1 MKIRKTDFDRRRFV
15 ELAASSFLG
24 VSASSSVSFNAGEVL
39 GESTGPALIPRHK
52 PAKQLIYLFMAGG
65 MSHIDTFDLKPD
77 HANQGPTRP
86 INTKVDGM
94 RVSTHLP
101 NLARHA
107 DKLSV
112 VNSLTS
118 TAGDHEKGN
127 YFMHTSYEQRATIRH
142 PGLGAWAQRMH
153 GKLNPTMPGSVFIG
167 KESRFH
173 GSGGFF
179 EPEFEPL
186 AISDPRFGL
195 KYSHRTVQPERFDRR
210 MSLVNDL
217 DLEFLENYHS
227 KPVRAYGDMYE
238 DAVRLME
245 SPDLAAFNIHREDEA
260 TKERYGDD
268 PFGQGCLLARRLIES
283 NVRTVEVSYTG
294 WDTHADNFTAMPLLC
309 STMDR
314 AVSALLDD
322 LHHIGKLQDTVVV
335 LTTEFGRTPIPNQNS
350 GRDHYP
356 KAFTS
361 VLAGGGLKGGY
372 VYGKTSKGGEEVEEN
387 PVTIPDFNATIAHA
401 MGIPID
407 RELFSPTSRPFTVAH
422 KGEPVL
428 DLFA

>member
-1 MKIRKTDFDRRRFV
+1 MNNLKNDFNRRRFV
-15 ELAASSFLG
+15 QLAASGFLG
-24 VSASSSVSFNAGEVL
+24 VRA
-39 GESTGPALIPRHK
+39 TGLLAEDIDTAPAPRSK

-77 HANQGPTRP
+77 HENQGSTRP
-86 INTKVDGM
+86 LNTNVDGI
-94 RVSTHLP
+94 RVSNHLP

-107 DKLSV
+107 DKLCV

-142 PGLGAWAQRMH
+142 PGLGAWSHRTH
-153 GKLNPTMPGSVFIG
+153 GKLNTTMPGSVFIG

-179 EPEFEPL
+179 EPEFQPL

-195 KYSHRTVQPERFDRR
+195 KHSHRNVQPERFDRR
-210 MSLVNDL
+210 MSLASDL
-217 DLEFLENYHS
+217 DAEFLERYRS
-227 KPVRAYGDMYE
+227 KPIRAYGDMYE

-245 SPDLAAFNIHREDEA
+245 SPDLAAFNIHREDNA
-260 TKERYGDD
+260 TRERYGDE

-283 NVRTVEVSYTG
+283 NVRTVEVSFTG
-294 WDTHADNFTAMPLLC
+294 WDTHANNFTAMPLLC
-309 STMDR
+309 NTIDR
-314 AVSALLDD
+314 AVAALLDD
-322 LHHIGKLQDTVVV
+322 LHRIGKLDDTVVV
-335 LTTEFGRTPIPNQNS
+335 LTTEFGRTPIVNNNS

-361 VLAGGGLKGGY
+361 VLAGGGFKGGY
-372 VYGKTSKGGEEVEEN
+372 VHGKTSAGAEEVIEN
-387 PVTIPDFNATIAHA
+387 PLTIPDFNATIAHA
-401 MGIPID
+401 LGIPIKK
-407 RELFSPTSRPFTVAH
+407 ELISPTKRPFTVADD
-422 KGEPVL
+422 GIPEL
-428 DLFA
+428 ALFG

>member
-1 MKIRKTDFDRRRFV
+1 MLSKKSALHRRRFI
-15 ELAASSFLG
+15 ELAAGGFLG
-24 VSASSSVSFNAGEVL
+24 VRAGGVFAET
-39 GESTGPALIPRHK
+39 GGPAPAPRTQ

-77 HANQGPTRP
+77 HENQGLTRP
-86 INTKVDGM
+86 LNTKVDGI
-94 RVSTHLP
+94 RVSKHLP

-107 DKLSV
+107 DKLCV

-127 YFMHTSYEQRATIRH
+127 YFMHTSYEQLATIRH
-142 PGLGAWAQRMH
+142 PGLGAWTQKLR

-173 GSGGFF
+173 GGGGFF

-186 AISDPRFGL
+186 AISDPRSGL
-195 KYSHRTVQPERFDRR
+195 KHARRRVQPDRFQRR
-210 MSLVNDL
+210 LSLANDL
-217 DLEFLENYHS
+217 DFEFLERYRS
-227 KPVRAYGDMYE
+227 KPVRAYGDMYK

-245 SPDLAAFNIHREDEA
+245 SPDLIAFDIHREDKA
-260 TKERYGDD
+260 TLARYGDV

-294 WDTHADNFTAMPLLC
+294 WDTHIDNFTSMPLLC
-309 STMDR
+309 GTMDR
-314 AVSALLDD
+314 AVGALLDD
-322 LHHIGKLQDTVVV
+322 LERIGKLQDTVVV
-335 LTTEFGRTPIPNQNS
+335 LTTEFGRTPIPNRNS

-361 VLAGGGLKGGY
+361 ILAGGGFKGGY
-372 VYGKTSKGGEEVEEN
+372 VYGKTSEGAEEVIEN
-387 PVTIPDFNATIAHA
+387 PVTIPDFNATIAYA
-401 MGIPID
+401 LGVPID
-407 RELFSPTSRPFTVAH
+407 RILHSPTRRPFTVAH
-422 KGEPVL
+422 DGQPKLE
-428 DLFA
+428 LFA